1 MDYPTFLAEVFGQPE
16 DSDPVA
22 RELSAAFYALPPAQA
37 LAYITRAL
45 ADDHIHARYNRRQLG
60 NGLSVLFENTC
71 SNTVFCFLEGTT
83 EDERV
88 AGIRALRDLYRN
100 FFARYCRE
108 PVDDIG
114 NRFGDR
120 LDYLCYMFRDTFVV
134 YPGNAPPRVIDAAI
148 DVMAESLRSDC
159 EACQVSALHGLG
171 HWVAYRPDAKAV
183 VERFLATAPKGM
195 NPVVKRYAE
204 EAGRGCVQ

>member
-1 MDYPTFLAEVFGQPE
+1 MAHERQPAPARPRPIDGLGLQLPRPLPRNPPMDYPTFLAEVFGQPE
-16 DSDPVA
+16 DSDPV
-22 RELSAAFYALPPAQA
+22 E
-37 LAYITRAL
+37 
-45 ADDHIHARYNRRQLG
+45 
-60 NGLSVLFENTC
+60 
-71 SNTVFCFLEGTT
+71 
-83 EDERV
+83 
-88 AGIRALRDLYRN
+88 
-100 FFARYCRE
+100 
-108 PVDDIG
+108 DIG